1 MAERSEASEVVRA
14 FGGTAAEA
22 GERPKMFQDGCW
34 DLALMESWTVCRR
47 DSPDRLRRTRSRLLH
62 DFRTEPRVWREDR
75 EILLCSRM
83 LPLNQQEAASGDA
96 E

>member
-1 MAERSEASEVVRA
+1 
-14 FGGTAAEA
+14 
-22 GERPKMFQDGCW
+22 MFQDGCW

-62 DFRTEPRVWREDR
+62 DFRMEPRVWREDR

-83 LPLNQQEAASGDA
+83 LSLNEQEAASGYA